1 MLALV
6 IAALVAFCGHPG
18 RRQSAQRQ
26 TALPGFVPTLMAC
39 ASPEV
44 VYLLGTAW
52 GASPAWVE
60 LLRSTDDGGHFQAV
74 TAPAGQCPERP
85 GATR

>member
-1 MLALV
+1 
-6 IAALVAFCGHPG
+6 
-18 RRQSAQRQ
+18 
-26 TALPGFVPTLMAC
+26 MAR

-52 GASPAWVE
+52 GASPERVE

-74 TAPAGQCPERP
+74 TAHLLEVPERP